1 MHAEAD
7 PRTGDRQL
15 PRISV
20 LMPVY
25 NTEKYLAEAVGSIAA
40 QTFGDFEFLV
50 VDDGSTDGSAAL
62 LQELARDEPRMSLDL
77 RENRGL
83 IQTRNELL
91 RSASGEFV
99 AWMDSDDR
107 STPDRLAV
115 QLEAFGVCPQ
125 LICIGSAAQCMD
137 PSGHPLE
144 VEHSPLSH
152 DEIIAKQR
160 EGGGMRFPT
169 TMMRRDAALAVG
181 GFREPF
187 HIGEDL
193 DLFLRLGEH
202 GMLAN
207 LDQTLYFY
215 RHHVSSTSSQL
226 GTQWLSYRDQ
236 ILALADERR
245 EVGTDRLQR
254 GETVTIGKDTRF
266 SRRRQ
271 LACTYDGWAR
281 AALINGDR
289 RSAIVHALA
298 ALRSCPWAIRHWLTL
313 AKVLFKG

>member
-15 PRISV
+15 PRVSV

-40 QTFGDFEFLV
+40 QTFGDFEFIV

-62 LQELARDEPRMSLDL
+62 LKALARNEPRMRLTS
-77 RENRGL
+77 RENRGV
-83 IQTRNELL
+83 IETRNELL
-91 RSASGEFV
+91 GSARGEFI

-115 QLEAFGVCPQ
+115 QLEAF
-125 LICIGSAAQCMD
+125 SADPELLCLGTSAQCMD
-137 PSGHPLE
+137 PAGLPLNIE
-144 VEHSPLSH
+144 RSPLSH
-152 DEIIAKQR
+152 DDIIAKQR

-187 HIGEDL
+187 RIGEDL
-193 DLFLRLGEH
+193 DLFLRLGER
-202 GMLAN
+202 GKLAN
-207 LDQTLYFY
+207 LDQALYFY
-215 RHHVSSTSSQL
+215 RHHLSSTSSQL

-245 EVGTDRLQR
+245 TVGTDKLQR
-254 GETVTIGKDTRF
+254 GETVTIERDTRF
-266 SRRRQ
+266 SRKRQ
-271 LACTYDGWAR
+271 LASTFDDWAR
-281 AALINGDR
+281 AALTNGDR
-289 RSAIVHALA
+289 RSARGHALA
-298 ALRSCPWAIRHWLTL
+298 AVRVRPLEIRYWLTL
-313 AKVLFKG
+313 AKALV